1 MTRKQDEEA
10 RPSTFEDRPNT
21 RPAVRRSAGLLL
33 GAGVSLFFLWLA
45 LGDLHLAE
53 VWAGIRRADYRWVV
67 PGLTLYFLSVWVRS
81 WRWAY
86 LLRPAK
92 RLSGNG
98 LFSVMTIGYMGN
110 DLFPFRLGELLRA
123 YVLWRRE
130 GVNLGTTFTT
140 ALVERLFDGLTMVLF
155 VFVGLLFVPLEA
167 GLRRPATIGAAVFV
181 GALLFFLWIAARPQ
195 LLRRW
200 AEAVIGHLVPRR
212 WRAPLLGLVEGIVTG
227 LTVFRR
233 PQDVLITFGYTLA
246 VWLLETGKYYL
257 VSMAFGMRLPFTVIL
272 LMAGAVNLLTALP
285 ALPGYVG
292 VFETGIDILAWTG
305 VDPTVAASYILVL
318 HALLWFPVVALGLYF
333 LFREGLSWRDV
344 QALAAGEE

>member
-1 MTRKQDEEA
+1 MKA
-10 RPSTFEDRPNT
+10 STSR
-21 RPAVRRSAGLLL
+21 RGLGLAAGAV
-33 GAGVSLFFLWLA
+33 VSGGFLWLA
-45 LGDLHLAE
+45 LGDLHLTE
-53 VWAGIRRADYRWVV
+53 VWEGIRSADYRWVI
-67 PGLTLYFLSVWVRS
+67 PGLALYFLSVWVRS

-92 RLSGNG
+92 RLSGHS

-155 VFVGLLFVPLEA
+155 VFIGLLFIPLEA
-167 GLRRPATIGAAVFV
+167 RLRKPATVGGIVFV

-195 LLRRW
+195 LLHRW
-200 AEAVIGHLVPRR
+200 AEAIINHLLPLR
-212 WRAPLLGLVEGIVTG
+212 WRAPLLRLVEGIVTG
-227 LTVFRR
+227 LAVFRR

-305 VDPTVAASYILVL
+305 VDRTIAASYILVL
-318 HALLWFPVVALGLYF
+318 HALLWFPVVMLGLYF
-333 LFREGLSWRDV
+333 LFREGLSWSEV
-344 QALAAGEE
+344 QQLAAQEE